1 MGWGGGEGRI
11 VNLTNFGVWGKGGF
25 FFFLYR
31 PFVGILG
38 GGEGRGGG
46 QGRVTFKTDY
56 FWGFYRNSRY
66 LFGHC
71 KNRS

>member
-25 FFFLYR
+25 FFLYR

-38 GGEGRGGG
+38 GGEGRGAGE
-46 QGRVTFKTDY
+46 
-56 FWGFYRNSRY
+56 
-66 LFGHC
+66 GHFQ
-71 KNRS
+71 N